1 MLYRR
6 FGRTEL
12 QMPVFSCGGMRY
24 QYKWQDVPLDAIPA
38 ANQRNLEATIHRA
51 FELGINHIET
61 ARDYGTSEMQLGLI
75 LPQLPREQ
83 LIVQTKVVVKD
94 TPQEFLK
101 TFEQS
106 LKLLRLDYV
115 DLLSVHGINL
125 EQHLEACIAPGGLLD
140 VIHKLQVQGK
150 VRFVGFATH
159 GPTDVIVRAIETNR
173 FDYVNLHWYYINQL
187 NWPAIVAAQERD
199 MGVFIIS
206 PSDKGGHLHTPPAKL
221 VELCQPLSP
230 MVFNDLFCLSHP
242 QVKTLSLGAARPS
255 DFDEHLRTLDL
266 LDRADE
272 ILPPIIQRLEQTGI
286 DTFGEDWWKNW
297 QVGLPKP
304 EETPDRLNIPIILW
318 LRNLAL
324 AYDMT
329 EYAKARYNLL
339 GAASH
344 WFPGARAEDVND
356 SKLRP
361 LLKNSPFAAQIP
373 AILRETHT
381 LLGAAAVKRLSQQD

>member
-125 EQHLEACIAPGGLLD
+125 EQHLKPVLP
-140 VIHKLQVQGK
+140 
-150 VRFVGFATH
+150 RVG
-159 GPTDVIVRAIETNR
+159 
-173 FDYVNLHWYYINQL
+173 YS
-187 NWPAIVAAQERD
+187 
-199 MGVFIIS
+199 M
-206 PSDKGGHLHTPPAKL
+206 
-221 VELCQPLSP
+221 
-230 MVFNDLFCLSHP
+230 
-242 QVKTLSLGAARPS
+242 
-255 DFDEHLRTLDL
+255 
-266 LDRADE
+266 
-272 ILPPIIQRLEQTGI
+272 
-286 DTFGEDWWKNW
+286 
-297 QVGLPKP
+297 
-304 EETPDRLNIPIILW
+304 
-318 LRNLAL
+318 
-324 AYDMT
+324 
-329 EYAKARYNLL
+329 
-339 GAASH
+339 
-344 WFPGARAEDVND
+344 
-356 SKLRP
+356 
-361 LLKNSPFAAQIP
+361 
-373 AILRETHT
+373 
-381 LLGAAAVKRLSQQD
+381 